1 MKNTHNEELYIRQNN
16 LSDKLFD
23 KSSIFFD
30 IETTG
35 FSPASSFTYMI
46 GCAYRKDKNICIDQF
61 FAEAPAEE
69 SLILKEFIKL
79 LKNYKTMISFNGIG
93 FDIPFLKARFSKYDI
108 DEDFSSYN
116 FIDIFKSITPLKPL
130 LKLENYK
137 QKTLEKFLQINR
149 DDTYSGGDL
158 INIYSEYIKNPDP
171 GSLSCLMLH
180 NYEDVLGMT
189 ELLPILSYLKLA
201 DRKYTIVDSRLSD
214 YKTYD
219 GKNEEEFFITLA
231 NDYVVPKPVSIRDDS
246 FCLSISKEKTVI
258 RTKVI
263 NDSLKYF
270 YTDYKNYYYLPKED
284 MAIHKSVA
292 AYVDRDHKEKCKAS
306 NCYIKKEGKF
316 IIQHEN
322 IMQPLF
328 KNDIKDKYSF
338 FQLTSDFCSSNEMLL
353 RYADHVIRHF
363 IHIK

>member
-1 MKNTHNEELYIRQNN
+1 MEK
-16 LSDKLFD
+16 
-23 KSSIFFD
+23 
-30 IETTG
+30 IET
-35 FSPASSFTYMI
+35 
-46 GCAYRKDKNICIDQF
+46 C
-61 FAEAPAEE
+61 
-69 SLILKEFIKL
+69 
-79 LKNYKTMISFNGIG
+79 
-93 FDIPFLKARFSKYDI
+93 
-108 DEDFSSYN
+108 EDLTN
-116 FIDIFKSITPLKPL
+116 
-130 LKLENYK
+130 
-137 QKTLEKFLQINR
+137 
-149 DDTYSGGDL
+149 
-158 INIYSEYIKNPDP
+158 
-171 GSLSCLMLH
+171 
-180 NYEDVLGMT
+180 
-189 ELLPILSYLKLA
+189 
-201 DRKYTIVDSRLSD
+201 
-214 YKTYD
+214 

-338 FQLTSDFCSSNEMLL
+338 FQLTSDFCSSDEMLL

>member
-1 MKNTHNEELYIRQNN
+1 MKNTHNEELYIRQDN

-61 FAEAPAEE
+61 FAETPDEE
-69 SLILKEFIKL
+69 PLILIEFTKL
-79 LKNYKTMISFNGIG
+79 LKNYNTIISFNGIG
-93 FDIPFLKARFSKYDI
+93 FDIPFLKAKCAKYDI
-108 DEDFSSYN
+108 HENFSGYN

-137 QKTLEKFLQINR
+137 QKTIEKFLQINR
-149 DDTYSGGDL
+149 DDIYSGGDL
-158 INIYSEYIKNPDP
+158 INIYFDYVKKPDHE
-171 GSLSCLMLH
+171 SLSCLMLH

-189 ELLPILSYLKLA
+189 ELLPVLSYLKLA
-201 DRKYTIVDSRLSD
+201 DKKYTILGSKLSD

-219 GKNEEEFFITLA
+219 RKNEEEFFITLA
-231 NDYVVPKPVSIRDDS
+231 NDYVVPQPLSIRDDS
-246 FCLSISKEKTVI
+246 FCLSISREKTII

-270 YTDYKNYYYLPKED
+270 YPDYKNYYYLPAED

-292 AYVDRDHKEKCKAS
+292 TYVDRDHKEKCKAS
-306 NCYIKKEGKF
+306 NCYVKKEGRF

-322 IMQPLF
+322 IMQPMF
-328 KNDIKDKYSF
+328 KTDIKDKYSF
-338 FQLTSDFCSSNEMLL
+338 FQLTNDFCSSDEMLL

>member
-1 MKNTHNEELYIRQNN
+1 
-16 LSDKLFD
+16 
-23 KSSIFFD
+23 
-30 IETTG
+30 
-35 FSPASSFTYMI
+35 
-46 GCAYRKDKNICIDQF
+46 
-61 FAEAPAEE
+61 
-69 SLILKEFIKL
+69 
-79 LKNYKTMISFNGIG
+79 MISFNGIG

-116 FIDIFKSITPLKPL
+116 FIDIFKPITPLKPL

-338 FQLTSDFCSSNEMLL
+338 FQLTSDFCSSDEMLL

>member
-1 MKNTHNEELYIRQNN
+1 
-16 LSDKLFD
+16 
-23 KSSIFFD
+23 
-30 IETTG
+30 
-35 FSPASSFTYMI
+35 
-46 GCAYRKDKNICIDQF
+46 
-61 FAEAPAEE
+61 
-69 SLILKEFIKL
+69 
-79 LKNYKTMISFNGIG
+79 
-93 FDIPFLKARFSKYDI
+93 
-108 DEDFSSYN
+108 
-116 FIDIFKSITPLKPL
+116 
-130 LKLENYK
+130 
-137 QKTLEKFLQINR
+137 
-149 DDTYSGGDL
+149 
-158 INIYSEYIKNPDP
+158 
-171 GSLSCLMLH
+171 MLH

-201 DRKYTIVDSRLSD
+201 DKKYTIVDSRLSD

-270 YTDYKNYYYLPKED
+270 YPDHKNYYYLPKED